1 MQVLFGIR
9 LDLLMMNWQAQ
20 MRRTRNHRQEDPEK
34 PLMRHDSPKTT
45 YLMGPAGVYTVT
57 NSSYCRYYFLKTVQ
71 KNILLKFF
79 LTVLRKNL
87 RRISGP

>member
-1 MQVLFGIR
+1 LATRDPAKKPVLQLIHAIR
-9 LDLLMMNWQAQ
+9 KKL
-20 MRRTRNHRQEDPEK
+20 QEDPEK

-57 NSSYCRYYFLKTVQ
+57 NSSYCRYYFLKTVK